1 MRALRWH
8 GRLDVRVD
16 EVEPPGP
23 PAAADAQVRVL
34 SCGICGTDTEEFKE
48 GPLFIPTQPHPLTGR
63 APPITLGHEVCG
75 EVVAAGPAADQ
86 SLVGRLVAVDGII
99 SCGTCWACKEHRVNL
114 CAQLASI
121 GFSADGGLAPLL
133 NAPARGCIP
142 LREDIAAEVG
152 VLAEPLAVAV
162 RALRRGRFV
171 RGERVAVVGGGAVGQ
186 LAAQAS
192 LALGAREV
200 VLAEPDPAR
209 RASAADAGV
218 PVVVHPGE
226 VGDVGAD
233 VVVECSGSPG
243 GVATS
248 ISAARATGRVV
259 LLGIAPYSPPLP
271 VLRLVR
277 HEQEIIGSLSHVYD
291 EDFAAAV
298 DLINDGEVGQR
309 LHRVK
314 VGLEEALGYLTGRT
328 ALPAGAVKVV
338 VCPGAGSSTSD

>member
-34 SCGICGTDTEEFKE
+34 CCGICGTDTEEFKE

-259 LLGIAPYSPPLP
+259 LLGIAPSSAPLP